1 LDSRKGRVKS
11 MKINRKVVKEYPET
25 HQQGSISMESN
36 PFNTSQSLQGDLG
49 IQISKDGRVWI
60 CINGEAFL
68 RFRPKRK
75 GEGNERKM

>member
-1 LDSRKGRVKS
+1 MLKGRVKS

-25 HQQGSISMESN
+25 HQQGSISMEAN
-36 PFNTSQSLQGDLG
+36 PFGTSQSLQGDLG
-49 IQISKDGRVWI
+49 IQISEDGRVWV

-75 GEGNERKM
+75 GEGDEILCT